1 MKTKFITKFII
12 LLLLCSSMIS
22 CTEPYQ
28 MKTNTFEDAL
38 VVEATITNELK
49 KQQIKLSRTYRF
61 EENGP
66 TFESGAIV
74 YITDGA
80 GNQYDF
86 AEQNGIYE
94 SNQEFQA
101 IPGKEYQL
109 FIVTDD
115 GKEYTSTIQR
125 LTTINEIQDVTAT
138 VETIDG
144 KRGVNIK
151 AHSFDPTNSSKY
163 YRYEYEET
171 YKIIAPYWTGFKMV
185 TVGPEAISLVPR
197 TTEARV
203 CYSTL
208 NSKDIILT
216 STSDLSED
224 RVDFPVHFISDKDPI
239 ITHRYSILVK
249 QHVQN
254 IESYT
259 YYKTLKKIS
268 GSQNGGILSP
278 SQPGFFSG
286 NIRSVN
292 NSNEKVIGYFEVS
305 ATSSKRIFFNYS
317 DLFPGETK
325 PKYFVNCPQDT
336 LRNCYNSQI
345 PECAGWMLITY
356 ANIGNPIYYSN
367 LDLDYVVV
375 PAPCGDCTSF
385 SSNIIPPFWQ

>member
-1 MKTKFITKFII
+1 MKATFITKFIVF
-12 LLLLCSSMIS
+12 LLLCSSMIS

-49 KQQIKLSRTYRF
+49 KQQIKVSRTYRF

-74 YITDGA
+74 YITDDT

-86 AEQNGIYE
+86 SEQNGIYE

-115 GKEYTSTIQR
+115 GKEYTSTVQK
-125 LTTINEIQDVTAT
+125 LTTINEIQNVTAT

-171 YKIIAPYWTGFKMV
+171 YKVIAPKWSPVKMILDTPTSVGF
-185 TVGPEAISLVPR
+185 VPR

-203 CYSTL
+203 CYSTKKSTDL
-208 NSKDIILT
+208 ILT
-216 STSDLSED
+216 NTTELSED
-224 RVDFPVHFISDKDPI
+224 RIDFPVRFINNKDYI
-239 ITHRYSILVK
+239 ITHRYSILVR
-249 QHVQN
+249 QYVQN
-254 IESYT
+254 LESYT
-259 YYKTLKKIS
+259 YYKTLRELS
-268 GSQNGGILSP
+268 GTGSILSP
-278 SQPGFFSG
+278 NQPGFLNG
-286 NIRSVN
+286 NIKSTS
-292 NSNEKVIGYFEVS
+292 NSKEKVIGYFEVS
-305 ATSSKRIFFNYS
+305 SVSSKRIFFNYG
-317 DLFPGETK
+317 DLFPGELT
-325 PKYFVNCPQDT
+325 PPYFIDCEDRVFKYCF
-336 LRNCYNSQI
+336 NSAD
-345 PECAGWMLITY
+345 PECYGDMILIW
-356 ANIGNPIYYSN
+356 AEVGDPLFYSSESAYFH
-367 LDLDYVVV
+367 LV
-375 PAPCGDCTSF
+375 PKQCGDCTTF